1 MSSQGPLPPPD
12 ATHYTRPDGVPPRL
26 SVGGV
31 ILRPLKLD
39 TATLAGTP
47 GGWQVAVVVEP
58 GPYPQLPKG
67 GLEAGETHRDA
78 LHRELREE
86 AGLEGVQILRE
97 LATLERL
104 NYARTKWQVT
114 RYYLGTTTQQE
125 ALPPLEPGYR
135 LEWHPLSGRSGQVP
149 DLFWPEQTRLLRQV
163 ARQLQRNGTPF

>member
-1 MSSQGPLPPPD
+1 MNAHGPLPPPD
-12 ATHYTRPDGVPPRL
+12 ATHYCRPDGVPDRP

-31 ILRPLKLD
+31 ILRAPGPD
-39 TATLAGTP
+39 AATLEGAP

-67 GLEAGETHRDA
+67 GLEIGEAHLDA

-114 RYYLGTTTQQE
+114 RYYLGISTQQE

-135 LEWHPLSGRSGQVP
+135 LEWHPLLGGQVP